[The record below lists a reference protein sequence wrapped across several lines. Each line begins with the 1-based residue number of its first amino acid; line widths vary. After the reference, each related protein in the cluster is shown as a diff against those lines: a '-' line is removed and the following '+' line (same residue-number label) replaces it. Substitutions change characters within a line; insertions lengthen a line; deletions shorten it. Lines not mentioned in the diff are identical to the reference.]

1 VDEDSEPK
9 STSEAGSAVSDL
21 ERLVAMHERGALTD
35 EEFQAAKAR
44 LLDL

>member
-1 VDEDSEPK
+1 MFDP
-9 STSEAGSAVSDL
+9 TSEAADSAVSDL

-35 EEFQAAKAR
+35 EEFRAAKSR